1 MKKIHVLYALAAMTM
16 MSCADDKYE
25 VFTTANP
32 NQGEEYEY
40 LNSYDHLKTYVDR
53 AKYPNFKLAGAVPA
67 SEFNQKQLVYALAV
81 SNFDEVVTG
90 NAFKYASVVDDKGV
104 MNFSTVK
111 DFTDNAVG
119 AGLLPYG
126 HTLVWHSQQNIKYL
140 TSLMADK
147 ELDVDPDD
155 NIPTNVF
162 TTDFSDGVSLGGWG
176 NDHTR
181 TVENGV
187 MIINN
192 PKQAN
197 PWEAQVNCET
207 GYVYENGKEYFL
219 KMRIKGSA
227 EGSISAALQ
236 NPDNYAGCGDFEP
249 INFTTDWKDV
259 TVRTICNGDN
269 AKRLLLNIGAFAG
282 EIYIDDYTV
291 YYKSAPAITIPVNM
305 VEYTFDDGKLPGGNG
320 ADKFSIVDG
329 GPDGSKCMLIDNPSA
344 AANPWD
350 VQPQLIAGYAPDVA
364 YKISMKVKGSVAGSF
379 GLSYESPGW
388 SGAGNVNVTT
398 DWKEVNLSI
407 TPTDARSNI
416 NLNVGQYA
424 GQLWIDDLKV
434 YYEKSA
440 NSIPL
445 TPEEKK
451 EALTQAMDNWIKGM
465 MNATEGRVKAWD
477 LVNEPIGGAGD
488 DGQGNYALQHADNPD
503 DNGVKGDN
511 FYWQD
516 ILGDIDFVVLA
527 EKKARKYFEEAG
539 GNPEELKLFINDYNL
554 ESWWD
559 GNKKVKS
566 MVNWI
571 KKWENAGAKID
582 GIGTQMHV
590 SFMLDENDQKRQEE
604 SIENMFRILAAS
616 GKLIRVSELDM
627 GIVPK
632 AFGEGIKTEN
642 VTEEQHH
649 KMAAFYKWIV
659 QKYLEII
666 PVEQQWGICVWGLTD
681 SPANSGWRAGE
692 PIGAWDIN
700 YHRKHTYAGYADGLS
715 GK

>member
-207 GYVYENGKEYFL
+207 GYVYENGK
-219 KMRIKGSA
+219 G
-227 EGSISAALQ
+227 
-236 NPDNYAGCGDFEP
+236 
-249 INFTTDWKDV
+249 
-259 TVRTICNGDN
+259 
-269 AKRLLLNIGAFAG
+269 
-282 EIYIDDYTV
+282 
-291 YYKSAPAITIPVNM
+291 
-305 VEYTFDDGKLPGGNG
+305 
-320 ADKFSIVDG
+320 
-329 GPDGSKCMLIDNPSA
+329 
-344 AANPWD
+344 
-350 VQPQLIAGYAPDVA
+350 
-364 YKISMKVKGSVAGSF
+364 
-379 GLSYESPGW
+379 
-388 SGAGNVNVTT
+388 
-398 DWKEVNLSI
+398 
-407 TPTDARSNI
+407 
-416 NLNVGQYA
+416 
-424 GQLWIDDLKV
+424 
-434 YYEKSA
+434 
-440 NSIPL
+440 
-445 TPEEKK
+445 
-451 EALTQAMDNWIKGM
+451 
-465 MNATEGRVKAWD
+465 
-477 LVNEPIGGAGD
+477 
-488 DGQGNYALQHADNPD
+488 
-503 DNGVKGDN
+503 
-511 FYWQD
+511 
-516 ILGDIDFVVLA
+516 
-527 EKKARKYFEEAG
+527 
-539 GNPEELKLFINDYNL
+539 
-554 ESWWD
+554 
-559 GNKKVKS
+559 
-566 MVNWI
+566 
-571 KKWENAGAKID
+571 
-582 GIGTQMHV
+582 
-590 SFMLDENDQKRQEE
+590 
-604 SIENMFRILAAS
+604 
-616 GKLIRVSELDM
+616 
-627 GIVPK
+627 
-632 AFGEGIKTEN
+632 
-642 VTEEQHH
+642 
-649 KMAAFYKWIV
+649 
-659 QKYLEII
+659 
-666 PVEQQWGICVWGLTD
+666 
-681 SPANSGWRAGE
+681 
-692 PIGAWDIN
+692 
-700 YHRKHTYAGYADGLS
+700 
-715 GK
+715 

>member
-25 VFTTANP
+25 VFSTANP
-32 NQGEEYEY
+32 NKGEAYEY
-40 LNSYDHLKTYVDR
+40 LNGYDHLKTYVDR
-53 AKYPNFKLAGAVPA
+53 VKYPNFKLAGAVPA
-67 SEFNQKQLVYALAV
+67 SEFNQKQQVYALGV

-90 NAFKYASVVDDKGV
+90 NAFKYASVVNDKGV

-140 TSLMADK
+140 TGLMADK
-147 ELDVDPDD
+147 ELEVDPGAGIDIEDYYLDYSALSKFPFYVMEYEPEFSDGVMHTANPGSWYQYFAGD
-155 NIPTNVF
+155 NIPTTEGREYTVTVMAKASEDISMNVNF
-162 TTDFSDGVSLGGWG
+162 GNWSSANSGTLNIGTKWAEYSVKIVAPVTSCFVVFQPGTSPASVDYKWIKVTHKEAESITIPVEIFSTDFSDGKPLGGWG
-176 NDHTR
+176 AGLSLSVD
-181 TVENGV
+181 NGV
-187 MIINN
+187 FIIDN
-192 PKQAN
+192 PTAAAD
-197 PWEAQVNCET
+197 WEKQVNCET
-207 GYVYENGKEYFL
+207 GYVYENGNTYFL
-219 KMRIKGSA
+219 KMRIKGSKD
-227 EGSISAALQ
+227 GSFNAVLQ
-236 NPDNYAGCGDFEP
+236 NPDGYKGCG
-249 INFTTDWKDV
+249 NFQPVKLTTDWQDV
-259 TVRTICNGDN
+259 TVRATCNGEG
-269 AKRLLLNIGAFAG
+269 ATRLLFSVGAYDG
-282 EIYIDDYTV
+282 KIYIDDYT
-291 YYKSAPAITIPVNM
+291 
-305 VEYTFDDGKLPGGNG
+305 
-320 ADKFSIVDG
+320 
-329 GPDGSKCMLIDNPSA
+329 
-344 AANPWD
+344 
-350 VQPQLIAGYAPDVA
+350 
-364 YKISMKVKGSVAGSF
+364 
-379 GLSYESPGW
+379 
-388 SGAGNVNVTT
+388 
-398 DWKEVNLSI
+398 
-407 TPTDARSNI
+407 
-416 NLNVGQYA
+416 
-424 GQLWIDDLKV
+424 V

-451 EALTQAMDNWIKGM
+451 EVITGAMDEWIKGM

-477 LVNEPIGGAGD
+477 LVNEPIGGASD
-488 DGQGNYALQHADNPD
+488 DGEGNYALQHADNPD

-527 EKKARKYFEEAG
+527 EKKARKYFAESG
-539 GNPEELKLFINDYNL
+539 GNPDELKLFINDYNL

-571 KKWENAGAKID
+571 RKWEAAGAKID

-590 SFMLDENDQKRQEE
+590 SLILDEQQQAAQEA

-627 GIVPK
+627 GVVEK
-632 AFGEGIKTEN
+632 AFGTGIKTEN
-642 VTEEQHH
+642 VTEEQHM

-681 SPANSGWRAGE
+681 SPANSGWRPGE
-692 PIGAWDIN
+692 PIGAWDLN